1 MNSRKSPTIEAAGT
15 PPARPGAAATP
26 DNPQSSER
34 VQLERLKREVME
46 LRYKARRFDEIKAEF
61 PVWRAKAHRY
71 DTLVGALVP
80 PALRVLVRKAQ
91 PMIER
96 AARRRPPTPT
106 S

>member
-1 MNSRKSPTIEAAGT
+1 MISRRSPTVEAA
-15 PPARPGAAATP
+15 P
-26 DNPQSSER
+26 DNPERSER

-61 PVWRAKAHRY
+61 PVWRVKAHRY
-71 DTLVGALVP
+71 DALVGALVP
-80 PALRVLVRKAQ
+80 PALRVLIRKAQ

-96 AARRRPPTPT
+96 AARRRPPTPA